1 MRAPYQT
8 RKILNMADIEP
19 NSLQRSLAKLRSE
32 LAGAQRLDDKSRGML
47 HAALVD
53 IESRLKQEGATPA
66 ADAAPHRL
74 ESLAVGFETD
84 HPTLAASVRQFIDL
98 LGQAGL

>member
-1 MRAPYQT
+1 MT
-8 RKILNMADIEP
+8 DIKP
-19 NSLQRSLAKLRSE
+19 DSLQLYLGKLRSE
-32 LAGAQRLDDKSRGML
+32 LASAQRLDDESRGRM
-47 HAALVD
+47 HAALAE
-53 IESRLKQEGATPA
+53 IESRLQKKGAAPA
-66 ADAAPHRL
+66 ADTAPHPL

>member
-1 MRAPYQT
+1 MS
-8 RKILNMADIEP
+8 DIETS
-19 NSLQRSLAKLRSE
+19 SLQQSLAKLRAE
-32 LAGAQRLDDKSRGML
+32 LASANRLDDKARDRL

-53 IESRLKQEGATPA
+53 IESRLQQTGAAPA

-74 ESLAVGFETD
+74 ESLAVGFEAE

>member
-1 MRAPYQT
+1 MT
-8 RKILNMADIEP
+8 DIETS
-19 NSLQRSLAKLRSE
+19 SLQQSLAKLRAE
-32 LAGAQRLDDKSRGML
+32 LANSPRLDDQSRAKL

-53 IESRLKQEGATPA
+53 IESRLQQKGAAPA
-66 ADAAPHRL
+66 ADAAPHPL
-74 ESLAVGFETD
+74 ESLAVGFVAD

>member
-1 MRAPYQT
+1 MT
-8 RKILNMADIEP
+8 DVEP
-19 NSLQRSLAKLRSE
+19 NSLQQSLAKLRSE
-32 LAGAQRLDDKSRGML
+32 LVRADRLDDKARGKL
-47 HAALVD
+47 HAALLD
-53 IESRLKQEGATPA
+53 IEDRLQQKGAAPA

-74 ESLAVGFETD
+74 ESLAVGFEAE

>member
-1 MRAPYQT
+1 
-8 RKILNMADIEP
+8 MADIET
-19 NSLQRSLAKLRSE
+19 NSLQQSLAKLRSE
-32 LAGAQRLDDKSRGML
+32 LTHAQRLDAQSRSKL
-47 HAALVD
+47 HAALAD
-53 IESRLKQEGATPA
+53 IESRLQRKGAAPT
-66 ADAAPHRL
+66 ADAAPHGL